1 VNFLNI
7 RIKKGGILLKRV
19 ETTCGYCGCGCGIY
33 VNVADDDTILGIAP
47 SYNHV
52 VSQGKLCSKGWHG
65 FAFVRDSRRLK
76 TPLIRQKDGN
86 FREAG
91 WDEALD
97 LVATKFKEAMTEE
110 DNTDRIGL
118 ISSAR
123 CTNEENFLMA
133 KMARAGLKTSSID
146 HCARL

>member
-1 VNFLNI
+1 
-7 RIKKGGILLKRV
+7 
-19 ETTCGYCGCGCGIY
+19 
-33 VNVADDDTILGIAP
+33 VNVADDDTVLGITP

-52 VSQGKLCSKGWHG
+52 VSKGKLCSKGWHG
-65 FAFVRDSRRLK
+65 YAFVRDSRRLK
-76 TPLIRQKDGN
+76 TPLIKQSDGT
-86 FREAG
+86 FKEVS
-91 WDEALD
+91 WDEALNK
-97 LVATKFKEAMTEE
+97 VAAGLKAAMIDE

-133 KMARAGLKTSSID
+133 KLARAGLKTSSID

>member
-1 VNFLNI
+1 M
-7 RIKKGGILLKRV
+7 KRL
-19 ETTCGYCGCGCGIY
+19 ETTCGYCGCGCGLF
-33 VNVADDDTILGIAP
+33 VNLADDGTMLGISP

-65 FAFVRDSRRLK
+65 FAFVRDSRRLSK
-76 TPLIRQKDGN
+76 PLIRQNDGI
-86 FREAG
+86 FREAS

-97 LVATKFKEAMTEE
+97 TVAQGLKGAMTGE
-110 DNTDRIGL
+110 DNTDVIGL

-133 KMARAGLKTSSID
+133 KLARAGLKTSSID